1 MKVKELPEDTN
12 LAKVLVELPD
22 DMLKQYKDYAG
33 GEKRMYI
40 VGQLMGDFF
49 MSPTKPHP
57 KKSRKMFP
65 MPLGIEPSNIL
76 EWEVVDDQD

>member
-12 LAKVLVELPD
+12 LAEVLVELPD
-22 DMLKQYKDYAG
+22 EALERYRDYAG

-40 VGQLMGDFF
+40 VGSMMGDFF
-49 MSPTKPHP
+49 MSPMKPHP
-57 KKSRKMFP
+57 KKSRQLFP
-65 MPLGIEPSNIL
+65 MPISITPQDIL